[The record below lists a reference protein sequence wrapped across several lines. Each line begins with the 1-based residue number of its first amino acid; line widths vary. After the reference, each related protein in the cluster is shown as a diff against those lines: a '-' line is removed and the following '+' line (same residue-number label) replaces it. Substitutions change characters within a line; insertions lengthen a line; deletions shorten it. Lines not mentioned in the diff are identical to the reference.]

1 MRAIIMGSLLV
12 LLALP
17 AAAGP
22 RDAAGGL
29 TYHSADGPTRITRHP
44 QLICTVVEGEVG
56 AAIGRIRA
64 ALGPAAPAIEARS
77 GPRGLSRHGVILLE
91 VVAPDGRSMARAFA
105 AIAADPHVAFAE
117 PVYLIGGVVP
127 LYPHPLL
134 AVRFEDGVPPA
145 RVDALV
151 AATGGAVRF
160 RAPWSERLLF
170 LAPARGVTS
179 LDLANRYDRLPE
191 VRWGAPDLLVERVP
205 RYLTDDPR
213 LDDQWHLVGGSGAEP
228 DADVRFDEA
237 LDLAYGTF
245 PLEAAPTLV
254 VGVCDTGV
262 LVDHEDLRV
271 TGGYDM
277 TGSSVGINPD
287 DNQDGHG
294 TSVAGVAAGIGDNG
308 LGVSGGCPTCGVV
321 GIKLDLPGTISDSA
335 LATTYYSI
343 AIEEDIPALNNS
355 WGLDTPWLYIPM
367 SMMMKEGV
375 DSFSTAA
382 RGGKGGVIVFASGNS
397 NQLAALDG
405 STGYVRT
412 LTVGASTC
420 ESHRASYS
428 NFGHAVDVL
437 APSNGDGCG
446 ITTTSMSSTS
456 GYTGNF
462 GGTSSAAPLVT
473 GIVGLMVAANPDLTE
488 AQIREGIIRSAV
500 AIDAAAAAYGPS
512 PILPGDD
519 GVVFSWTHAHGRV
532 DARNAVEIALAYGS
546 GGCTEGYEICNGID
560 DDCDGSTEDE
570 YDSCNPCLLDDESNG
585 REFCG
590 DGIDNDCDGLTD
602 PESCIE
608 PCEDLKGMCNICE
621 SGADCWAGL
630 DCSRISFTNPDTYCL
645 MVCIIDSQCPDGYWC
660 ETYWSHVCIPDGVP
674 PSCEGKAE
682 EIPDESC
689 LEEPVDAGPDG
700 GPDTDSG
707 EDTDT
712 GTDPD
717 AGPAAK
723 PASGCGCVASG
734 AAAPRGPLSLLAT
747 ALLAGLWLSRRRVP

>member
-1 MRAIIMGSLLV
+1 MRAIILGSLFV

-22 RDAAGGL
+22 QEGQAGL
-29 TYHSADGPTRITRHP
+29 YYRSADGPTRITRHP
-44 QLICTVVEGEVG
+44 RLVCAVVEGEVQ

-64 ALGPAAPAIEARS
+64 ALAPAPPAIGVRQGPA
-77 GPRGLSRHGVILLE
+77 GLSGYGVTLLE
-91 VVAPDGRSMARAFA
+91 VRAADARGMARAFA
-105 AIAADPHVAFAE
+105 AIARDPAVGFAE

-134 AVRFEDGVPPA
+134 AVGYEDGVPLP
-145 RVDALV
+145 RVEALV
-151 AATGGAVRF
+151 AALGGEVRF
-160 RAPWSERLLF
+160 RAPWNERLLF
-170 LAPARGVTS
+170 LAPPRGVTS
-179 LDLANRYDRLPE
+179 LELANRYDRLSE
-191 VRWGAPDLLVERVP
+191 TRFGAPDFLVERVP

-213 LDDQWHLVGGSGAEP
+213 LDDQWHLIGGSGAAA

-245 PLEAAPTLV
+245 PLAASPTLV

-271 TGGYDM
+271 TAGYDM
-277 TGSSVGINPD
+277 TGSAVGINPD

-294 TSVAGVAAGIGDNG
+294 TSVAGVAAGVGDNG

-321 GIKLDLPGTISDSA
+321 GIKLDLPGVVSEGV
-335 LATTYYSI
+335 LAMTYYSI
-343 AIEEDIPALNNS
+343 AAEEDIPALNNS
-355 WGLDTPWLYIPM
+355 WGLDTPWIYVPM
-367 SMMMKEGV
+367 SQTMKEGI
-375 DSFSTAA
+375 DTFSNTA

-420 ESHRASYS
+420 ESKRASYS

-473 GIVGLMVAANPDLTE
+473 GIVGLMVAANPELTE

-500 AIDAAAAAYGPS
+500 PIDEAEAAYGPS
-512 PILPGDD
+512 PILPGDED
-519 GVVFSWTHAHGRV
+519 VVFSWTHAHGRV
-532 DARNAVEIALAYGS
+532 DARRAVEVALAYGAS
-546 GGCTEGYEICNGID
+546 GCTIEYELCNGID
-560 DDCDGSTEDE
+560 DDCDGSTDDE
-570 YDSCNPCLLDDESNG
+570 YDACNPCLLDSQSNG

-602 PESCIE
+602 PETCIE
-608 PCEDLKGMCNICE
+608 PCEDLKGLCNACE
-621 SGADCWAGL
+621 NGASCWPGL
-630 DCSRISFTNPDTYCL
+630 DCSYISMNMDETYCL
-645 MVCIIDSQCPDGYWC
+645 KRCLDSTWCPEGYWC
-660 ETYWSHVCIPDGVP
+660 ETYWSYTCIPDGF
-674 PSCEGKAE
+674 SCEGKAE
-682 EIPDESC
+682 EIPDPSC
-689 LEEPVDAGPDG
+689 IEEPDAGPDG
-700 GPDTDSG
+700 GPDADTDG
-707 EDTDT
+707 DTDT
-712 GTDPD
+712 DTDPD

-723 PASGCGCVASG
+723 PASGCGCTAGGSPADG
-734 AAAPRGPLSLLAT
+734 LLA
-747 ALLAGLWLSRRRVP
+747 LLLRV

>member
-1 MRAIIMGSLLV
+1 MRATILGSLFL

-22 RDAAGGL
+22 RAAAPGL
-29 TYHSADGPTRITRHP
+29 HYRSADGPTHVTRHP
-44 QLICTVVEGEVG
+44 RLVCAAVEGEVG

-64 ALGPAAPAIEARS
+64 SLAPMAPAIEVRE
-77 GPRGLSRHGVILLE
+77 GPRGLSRHGVTLLE
-91 VVAPDGRSMARAFA
+91 VRAADAGGAARAFA
-105 AIAADPHVAFAE
+105 AIARDPAVGFAE
-117 PVYLIGGVVP
+117 PVYLIGGAVP

-134 AVRFEDGVPPA
+134 AVRFEDGVPLP
-145 RVDALV
+145 RVEALV
-151 AATGGAVRF
+151 AATGGEVRF
-160 RAPWSERLLF
+160 RAPWNGRLLF
-170 LAPARGVTS
+170 LAPPRGVTS
-179 LDLANRYDRLPE
+179 LELANRYDGLPE
-191 VRWGAPDLLVERVP
+191 VRFGAPDFLVERVP

-213 LDDQWHLVGGSGAEP
+213 LDEQWHLVGGGGDVAA

-245 PLEAAPTLV
+245 PLAASPTLV

-277 TGSSVGINPD
+277 TGSDVGINPD

-308 LGVSGGCPTCGVV
+308 LGVSGSCPTCGVI
-321 GIKLDLPGTISDSA
+321 GIKLDLPGVVSEGELAMIYYTIAAD
-335 LATTYYSI
+335 
-343 AIEEDIPALNNS
+343 EDIPALNNS
-355 WGLDTPWLYIPM
+355 WGLDTPWLYVPM
-367 SMMMKEGV
+367 SMTMKEGIDV
-375 DSFSTAA
+375 FSDTA

-397 NQLAALDG
+397 DQLAALDG

-412 LTVGASTC
+412 LTIGASTC
-420 ESHRASYS
+420 ESQRASYS

-446 ITTTSMSSTS
+446 ITTTSMSGTS

-473 GIVGLMVAANPDLTE
+473 GIVGLMTAANPDLTE

-500 AIDAAAAAYGPS
+500 PIDAEAAAYGPS
-512 PILPGDD
+512 PILPDD
-519 GVVFSWTHAHGRV
+519 EDVVFSWTHAHGRV

-546 GGCTEGYEICNGID
+546 SGCTEGYEICNGVD
-560 DDCDGSTEDE
+560 DDCDGSTDDE
-570 YDSCNPCLLDDESNG
+570 YGSCNPCLLDSQSNG
-585 REFCG
+585 RELCD

-608 PCEDLKGMCNICE
+608 PCEDLKGMCNPCDN
-621 SGADCWAGL
+621 GAECWPGL
-630 DCSRISFTNPDTYCL
+630 DCSQISFTDPQGFCL
-645 MVCIIDSQCPDGYWC
+645 GACMTDANCPEGYWC
-660 ETYWSHVCIPDGVP
+660 ETYWSYVCIPDGLP

-682 EIPDESC
+682 EIPDPSC
-689 LEEPVDAGPDG
+689 IEEPDAGPDAGPDG
-700 GPDTDSG
+700 GPDTDS
-707 EDTDT
+707 ETSTD
-712 GTDPD
+712 GD

-723 PASGCGCVASG
+723 PASGCGCAATG
-734 AAAPRGPLSLLAT
+734 AAAPRGPLSLLAA
-747 ALLAGLWLSRRRVP
+747 ALLAGFWLSRRRVP